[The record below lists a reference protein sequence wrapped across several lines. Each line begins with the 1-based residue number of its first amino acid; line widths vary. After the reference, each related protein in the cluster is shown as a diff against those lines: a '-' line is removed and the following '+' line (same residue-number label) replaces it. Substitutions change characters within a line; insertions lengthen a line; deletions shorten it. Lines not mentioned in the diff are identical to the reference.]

1 LKTGR
6 RAFCGTALS
15 EKQQR
20 HSYPEIS
27 LLHSS
32 QQREG
37 HIPVYFFKRF
47 NLWFNLHWMGTMS
60 LFLHMVKQGQ
70 GRLTQWSVSHTPHL
84 IPLYLC
90 LGFCLDFRSCS
101 LYPFDIFLLN
111 QHERGCFRLN
121 EYRQHRMISS
131 IVLVVCFKCFKCT
144 FNFKRLAAEHE
155 GVVTCEH
162 MLSIY
167 LTSFKHYFKLLFQY
181 LCQ

>member
-1 LKTGR
+1 MVLS
-6 RAFCGTALS
+6 AL
-15 EKQQR
+15 
-20 HSYPEIS
+20 
-27 LLHSS
+27 
-32 QQREG
+32 
-37 HIPVYFFKRF
+37 F
-47 NLWFNLHWMGTMS
+47 
-60 LFLHMVKQGQ
+60 
-70 GRLTQWSVSHTPHL
+70 
-84 IPLYLC
+84 
-90 LGFCLDFRSCS
+90 
-101 LYPFDIFLLN
+101 PFDIFLLN
-111 QHERGCFRLN
+111 QHERGCFPLN